1 MGLLLRESPA
11 PEVRMP
17 TQSARAQFVVKGE
30 DSMVT
35 AELEL
40 AGGWSV
46 TMHAVFDGH
55 GGPLA
60 ARYCAD
66 HLPKRICEA
75 YAGLPGEQ
83 QSRLELALVIAFDRM
98 DKEIRSSAVLKNH
111 GTTATVVI
119 ISEDTITVAN
129 VGDSGAY
136 LHGKDK
142 HIRPLFVD
150 HRVESCALTELN
162 RVLKAGGE
170 IRAARDERGASV
182 GPKRVFPGGLMMT
195 RSIGDDDSAD
205 AVISRPDIT
214 AAPYPPEGC
223 TVTIA
228 SDGIWD
234 FLAQDAVTRL
244 VSVAQKP
251 QLGAPWLSQALMN
264 NALEKN
270 TRIDDATVIAITLAP
285 RAVKRRSILN
295 AAGSP
300 LPRPRD
306 PHSAQLHTPEA
317 HRIHRKSSASEV
329 ADGPEAQGAE
339 PSRSPTS
346 RSPLARW
353 RLTTAPAHAHE
364 SPPDPRAPPLRAYV
378 SADAVGD
385 TSARGERDLRCAHSL
400 TASPSPPQ
408 PSSFLSRFRSRRHG
422 SCKGLDALPSESA
435 HASHKT
441 DSSRGGGSCASS
453 GNGGSAA
460 SNRVL

>member
-1 MGLLLRESPA
+1 M
-11 PEVRMP
+11 
-17 TQSARAQFVVKGE
+17 
-30 DSMVT
+30 
-35 AELEL
+35 
-40 AGGWSV
+40 
-46 TMHAVFDGH
+46 
-55 GGPLA
+55 
-60 ARYCAD
+60 
-66 HLPKRICEA
+66 
-75 YAGLPGEQ
+75 PGEQ

-234 FLAQDAVTRL
+234 FLAQVRRTSLTAPVARHTARRGRCAALFAARRRAQPCVPRRRTRVSQDAVTRL